1 MSGQRHE
8 SGVPALGYADLA
20 WHHFSAGHH
29 AEARRLANEILSSQ
43 PQNPDALH
51 LLGVLAYQANQQDE
65 AIRLIGAA
73 IRVHKHFPPMHGNLA
88 LAKLAAG
95 DLNGAKASARRALAM
110 KPAYADAHRV
120 MGIVLHKQGRH
131 RESIVE
137 LRRAIALDSDTA
149 ELRNYIGETLKALGE
164 QEAAATEFESAAA
177 LKKREEADGN
187 LRLRPVPR

>member
-1 MSGQRHE
+1 MST
-8 SGVPALGYADLA
+8 LTKLTNADLA
-20 WHHFSAGHH
+20 WHQFAAGNH
-29 AEARRLANEILSSQ
+29 AAARNLADGILSIQ
-43 PQNPDALH
+43 PQQPDALH
-51 LLGVLAYQANQQDE
+51 LLGVLAYRANQQDE

-73 IRVHKHFPPMHGNLA
+73 IKAHKRFPPMHGNLA

-110 KPAYADAHRV
+110 KPSYADAHRV

-149 ELRNYIGETLKALGE
+149 ELRTYIGGALQALGE
-164 QEAAATEFESAAA
+164 PEAAAAELEAAA
-177 LKKREEADGN
+177 KLKEREDADGN